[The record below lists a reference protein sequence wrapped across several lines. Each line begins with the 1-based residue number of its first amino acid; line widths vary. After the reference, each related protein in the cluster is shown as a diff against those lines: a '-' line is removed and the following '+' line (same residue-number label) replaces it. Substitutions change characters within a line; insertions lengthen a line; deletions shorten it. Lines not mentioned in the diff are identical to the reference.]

1 MNNHGQ
7 KEINMLNLTVMKHAM
22 KATGIMAS
30 SLVVTTIISNVIG
43 KKFGEEVVLAYEASK
58 KEKEAK

>member
-1 MNNHGQ
+1 
-7 KEINMLNLTVMKHAM
+7 MLNLTVMKHAM
-22 KATGIMAS
+22 KATGIMAA
-30 SLVVTTIISNVIG
+30 SLVVTNIISNVMG